1 MSDTPVRRR
10 RGAGYAC
17 GAETRQRIVAAAIH
31 LFGARGFEGASTR
44 EIGRLAGI
52 NAPALRYYFDSKE
65 GLYQA
70 CAAYLADQTRALME
84 PALEA
89 ARTALAADAPPDD
102 LIECFLVIIDASID
116 AMLGA
121 GSGSVVSDRRMFLA
135 QEQAGHGPGGGF
147 SPQLQAFRQG
157 LARVVVD
164 LLGRVTGRSTDDPQL
179 RLRVMTLYGQLTVFH
194 VAQRTSLQLLGWE
207 CIDAARLAL
216 IKSTLRAQS
225 RILIEAWRQEAPVPA
240 AAGN

>member
-1 MSDTPVRRR
+1 MTGIHVGRR
-10 RGAGYAC
+10 RGTGYAC
-17 GAETRQRIVAAAIH
+17 GAETRQRIIAAAIH

-70 CAAYLADQTRALME
+70 CAAYLADQTRALLE
-84 PALEA
+84 PALDA
-89 ARTALAADAPPDD
+89 ARAALAAQAPDEE
-102 LIECFLVIIDASID
+102 LIECFLVILEASTD
-116 AMLGA
+116 AMLG
-121 GSGSVVSDRRMFLA
+121 SGNGPEVSDRRMFLA
-135 QEQAGHGPGGGF
+135 QEQAGHGPDGGF

-157 LARVVVD
+157 LARVVVE
-164 LLGRVTGRSTDDPQL
+164 LIGRVTGRAVDDPQL

-194 VAQRTSLQLLGWE
+194 VAQRSSLQLLGWE
-207 CIDAARLAL
+207 RIDAAGLAL

-225 RILIEAWRQEAPVPA
+225 RALIDAWRQEMPAPA
-240 AAGN
+240 AVGN